1 MQRKEKPLTNKER
14 IEYWQMCRALIEMR
28 GGRITKEEAR
38 RRFKMWADLPQGL
51 SDMLFDSMRKQ
62 FIKDLSK
69 GFPKSIPKYPNFRY
83 IEEPKPRADKG
94 KPRPHTAKK
103 PQPGLPKTI

>member
-1 MQRKEKPLTNKER
+1 MTKERELQRKEKPLTNKDR

-51 SDMLFDSMRKQ
+51 SDMFFDAMRKQ

-83 IEEPKPRADKG
+83 IESLHRADKG
-94 KPRPHTAKK
+94 KARPHTTKK
-103 PQPGLPKTI
+103 P